1 MVNPLVIIVSVIVAL
16 LLVFLI
22 ASGIRVIRPY
32 ETGLYMFL
40 GKYRGKL
47 HSGLNLVIPFG
58 SSVIRLDTRT
68 QTIDVPR
75 QEVITKDNSPVN
87 VDAIVYL
94 KIVNPEDAYFK
105 VQDYA
110 DATISLAQTNL
121 RSLIG
126 EMDLDEILSSREV
139 INAKIRDSLDQSTEA
154 WGVKIEA
161 VEIRE
166 VDPVER
172 VKRAMEEQ
180 TSAERE
186 KRAAIQRAEG
196 ERQSAILR
204 AQGVRES
211 LVLEAQAERES
222 QVLRAQGRKEAA
234 ILEAQGQARALQVL
248 GVGALALD
256 SRAMAYLGL
265 QTLEKVGSGPSS
277 KWIIPVEL
285 TKALQG
291 VAGHFG
297 AQHGDKPHVVT
308 LEELK
313 KLIPNF
319 DTLMA
324 APSDVKVIPETSA
337 AAMQAKVTRDAEVA
351 AARKAGPPRKSAKAE

>member
-1 MVNPLVIIVSVIVAL
+1 MVNPLVIVASIVVAL
-16 LLVFLI
+16 LLVILI

-58 SSVIRLDTRT
+58 STVVRLDTRT

-105 VQDYA
+105 VQDYR
-110 DATISLAQTNL
+110 DATVSLAQTNL

-211 LVLEAQAERES
+211 VVLEAQAERES
-222 QVLRAQGRKEAA
+222 QVLRAQGRKEAQ

-248 GVGALALD
+248 GVGSLALD

-265 QTLEKVGSGPSS
+265 QTLEKVGAGAST
-277 KWIIPVEL
+277 KWVIPAEL

-291 VAGHFG
+291 VAVHFG
-297 AQHGDKPHVVT
+297 DAPGGKPHTVT
-308 LEELK
+308 LDDLK
-313 KLIPNF
+313 RIIPNF
-319 DTLMA
+319 DTLML

-337 AAMQAKVTRDAEVA
+337 AAMQAKAIRDAQTA
-351 AARKAGPPRKSAKAE
+351 AERKVSRKPRDE

>member
-1 MVNPLVIIVSVIVAL
+1 MVSTPVIVVSVLVAA

-22 ASGIRVIRPY
+22 ASAVRIVAPY
-32 ETGLYMFL
+32 ETGLYIFL

-58 SSVIRLDTRT
+58 ARVVRLDLRT

-75 QEVITKDNSPVN
+75 QEVITKDNSPTN

-94 KIVNPEDAYFK
+94 RVVNPEDAFFK
-105 VQDYA
+105 VQDYR

-126 EMDLDEILSSREV
+126 EMDLDDAFSSREI
-139 INAKIRDSLDQSTEA
+139 INKKLRESLDHQTDA

-186 KRAAIQRAEG
+186 KRAAIQRATG
-196 ERQSAILR
+196 EREAAILK
-204 AQGVRES
+204 AQGQREARI
-211 LVLEAQAERES
+211 LEAKGERES
-222 QVLRAQGRKEAA
+222 QILRAQGRKEAQT
-234 ILEAQGQARALQVL
+234 LEAQGQAKALQVVGL
-248 GVGALALD
+248 GSLSLD
-256 SRAMAYLGL
+256 SRALAVLGL
-265 QTLEKVGSGPSS
+265 QTLGRLGDSPST
-277 KWIIPVEL
+277 KIVIPMEL
-285 TKALQG
+285 TRALQG
-291 VAGHFG
+291 AAKHFGITEGKDTVTLSLADLQKAIPDFDKLVAGMK
-297 AQHGDKPHVVT
+297 QDEKLVT
-308 LEELK
+308 ISEVGE
-313 KLIPNF
+313 
-319 DTLMA
+319 
-324 APSDVKVIPETSA
+324 
-337 AAMQAKVTRDAEVA
+337 QAIVRT
-351 AARKAGPPRKSAKAE
+351 PRGKSA

>member
-1 MVNPLVIIVSVIVAL
+1 MVNPIVIVVSVIVAL

-22 ASGIRVIRPY
+22 ASGVRVIRPY

-47 HSGLNLVIPFG
+47 HSGVNLVIPFG
-58 SSVIRLDTRT
+58 SSIVRLDTRT

-94 KIVNPEDAYFK
+94 KVVNPEDAYFK

-222 QVLRAQGRKEAA
+222 QVLRAQGRKEAQ
-234 ILEAQGQARALQVL
+234 ILEAQGQARALQVI
-248 GVGALALD
+248 GVGSLALD
-256 SRAMAYLGL
+256 SRALAYLGL
-265 QTLEKVGSGPSS
+265 QSLEKIGTGPST
-277 KWIIPVEL
+277 KWVLPVEL

-297 AQHGDKPHVVT
+297 AGEDGKKHTIT
-308 LEELK
+308 LEDLRRLVPDFES
-313 KLIPNF
+313 
-319 DTLMA
+319 LMA
-324 APSDVKVIPETSA
+324 APSDVKVIPESA
-337 AAMQAKVTRDAEVA
+337 ESARAAKAARDAEAA
-351 AARKAGPPRKSAKAE
+351 AARKAKREKTE